1 MSQGDAQTLVDHPIL
16 RRLQHALATRPPVL
30 APDDGVPKRAAVAIV
45 FRRVAEHDIELL
57 LIKRSEREGDP
68 WSGQIA
74 LPGGRREPAD
84 ATLQDTAIRETREE
98 TGIDLAHDG
107 IVLGMIDE
115 LRPRSQGL
123 PSIIVTPF
131 VAVVRADV
139 PIETSDEVALAFWV
153 PLASLSDPSVA
164 VESEVTARGA
174 TWRVPS
180 WDLGGHIVWGMT
192 ERILRNLLLLL
203 D

>member
-98 TGIDLAHDG
+98 TGIDLARDG